1 MPKMKTHKGL
11 RSRVRVTRTGKVV
24 RRKAGKS
31 HLMSGKS
38 GKCCRNLS
46 RQAVVEG
53 KFARTT
59 IRKLAKG

>member
-11 RSRVRVTRTGKVV
+11 RARVRVTRRGKVV

-38 GKCCRNLS
+38 GKHCRRLRRPATLEGEFAKKVAS
-46 RQAVVEG
+46 R
-53 KFARTT
+53 
-59 IRKLAKG
+59 LAGG